1 MSSNNYEL
9 LKNEITECMY
19 CCSRIN
25 LYYINKHLKGK
36 RCKTF
41 QNLYFQSNPPEKKES
56 DFLLFINELK
66 KTAKYGETEN
76 ETEEIE

>member
-9 LKNEITECMY
+9 LKNEITECVY

-25 LYYINKHLKGK
+25 LYYINNHLKGK

-41 QNLYFQSNPPEKKES
+41 QNLYFESS

-66 KTAKYGETEN
+66 KRLNMEKPKMKPKK
-76 ETEEIE
+76 

>member
-9 LKNEITECMY
+9 LKNEITECVY

-41 QNLYFQSNPPEKKES
+41 QNLYFESNPDKKES

-76 ETEEIE
+76 ETDEIE

>member
-9 LKNEITECMY
+9 LKNEITECVY

-41 QNLYFQSNPPEKKES
+41 QNLYFQSNPRVCQNCPHA
-56 DFLLFINELK
+56 
-66 KTAKYGETEN
+66 KTAHTLL
-76 ETEEIE
+76 I